1 MDDLTNSS
9 MLHEWWNTSHLDGG
23 NASFLEQ
30 LYESYLSDP
39 DSIDPRWRSY
49 FDTLPPVGAVTQDV
63 PHSAIRDAFRK
74 YARQG
79 SQIQPMAV
87 PLATKVDNE
96 QTWKQ
101 IRVLQLI
108 NAFRFRG
115 HQHAKFDPL
124 ELEERP
130 VISELHLD
138 YHGLSDADLDTVFD
152 TGSLVGKDQ
161 ASLREILD
169 ILTTTYCGNIGSE
182 YMHITA
188 TSEKRW
194 IQKRLES
201 SRCIPAFSVET
212 RHRLLNRIIAA
223 EGIERY
229 LHTKYIGQKRF
240 SLEGAEC
247 LIPMLDELIQHGG
260 KEGGQEIVIGMA
272 HRGRLNV
279 LVNIMGK
286 TPAELFLEFEGKSKR
301 NGNNTGDVK
310 YHMGFSSNIK
320 TSGGPVHIALAF
332 NPSHLEIVDPVVE
345 GSARAR
351 QERRND
357 KDGGQVIPV
366 LIHGDA
372 AFAGQGVVMETINMS
387 QSRGYST
394 KGTVHIIV
402 NNQIGFT
409 TSNQKDARSTLY
421 CTDVAKMVNAPVFHV
436 NGDDPEAVLYVT
448 QLALDY
454 RMAFRKDVVID
465 LACYRRHGHSEA
477 DEPFSTQ
484 PIMYKRIKGKP
495 TAVAIY
501 SQKLV
506 DEGVITA
513 SMSEAII
520 NDYRLALESGNS
532 VVPEL
537 IRHDQVSYSYEEAWK
552 PYMVQACSV
561 ITDTTIPIDTIRDL
575 TRQLDRLPEGFVL
588 HSNVAKVCENRR
600 KMAAGAIP
608 IDLGFAEIMAY
619 AALLK
624 NDFNV
629 RLSGQDCG
637 RGTFFHRHAV
647 LHDHKS

>member
-169 ILTTTYCGNIGSE
+169 ILTTTYCGSIGSE
-182 YMHITA
+182 YMHITE

-194 IQKRLES
+194 IQQRLES
-201 SRCIPAFSVET
+201 SRCIPALSVET

-260 KEGGQEIVIGMA
+260 KEGVQEIVIGMA

-320 TSGGPVHIALAF
+320 TPGGPVHIALAF

-477 DEPFSTQ
+477 DEPFST
-484 PIMYKRIKGKP
+484 
-495 TAVAIY
+495 
-501 SQKLV
+501 
-506 DEGVITA
+506 
-513 SMSEAII
+513 
-520 NDYRLALESGNS
+520 
-532 VVPEL
+532 
-537 IRHDQVSYSYEEAWK
+537 
-552 PYMVQACSV
+552 
-561 ITDTTIPIDTIRDL
+561 
-575 TRQLDRLPEGFVL
+575 
-588 HSNVAKVCENRR
+588 
-600 KMAAGAIP
+600 
-608 IDLGFAEIMAY
+608 
-619 AALLK
+619 
-624 NDFNV
+624 
-629 RLSGQDCG
+629 
-637 RGTFFHRHAV
+637 
-647 LHDHKS
+647 

>member
-39 DSIDPRWRSY
+39 DSIDPHWRSY

-79 SQIQPMAV
+79 SQPQPMAA

-161 ASLREILD
+161 ASLRESLD

-260 KEGGQEIVIGMA
+260 KEGVQEIVIGMA

-286 TPAELFLEFEGKSKR
+286 TPAELFL
-301 NGNNTGDVK
+301 
-310 YHMGFSSNIK
+310 
-320 TSGGPVHIALAF
+320 
-332 NPSHLEIVDPVVE
+332 
-345 GSARAR
+345 
-351 QERRND
+351 
-357 KDGGQVIPV
+357 
-366 LIHGDA
+366 
-372 AFAGQGVVMETINMS
+372 
-387 QSRGYST
+387 
-394 KGTVHIIV
+394 
-402 NNQIGFT
+402 
-409 TSNQKDARSTLY
+409 
-421 CTDVAKMVNAPVFHV
+421 
-436 NGDDPEAVLYVT
+436 
-448 QLALDY
+448 
-454 RMAFRKDVVID
+454 
-465 LACYRRHGHSEA
+465 
-477 DEPFSTQ
+477 
-484 PIMYKRIKGKP
+484 
-495 TAVAIY
+495 
-501 SQKLV
+501 
-506 DEGVITA
+506 
-513 SMSEAII
+513 
-520 NDYRLALESGNS
+520 
-532 VVPEL
+532 
-537 IRHDQVSYSYEEAWK
+537 
-552 PYMVQACSV
+552 
-561 ITDTTIPIDTIRDL
+561 
-575 TRQLDRLPEGFVL
+575 
-588 HSNVAKVCENRR
+588 
-600 KMAAGAIP
+600 
-608 IDLGFAEIMAY
+608 
-619 AALLK
+619 
-624 NDFNV
+624 
-629 RLSGQDCG
+629 
-637 RGTFFHRHAV
+637 
-647 LHDHKS
+647 